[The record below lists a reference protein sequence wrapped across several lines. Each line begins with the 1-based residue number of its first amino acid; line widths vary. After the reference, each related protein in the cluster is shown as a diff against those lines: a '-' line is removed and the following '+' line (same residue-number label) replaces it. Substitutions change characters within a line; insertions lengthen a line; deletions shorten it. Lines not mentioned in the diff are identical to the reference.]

1 MNKLVFALL
10 GVSIFFVSCNSFV
23 EHDVEIENKSS
34 ETVHFTVDNYPDIEK
49 QTLQNGES
57 VTLDL
62 YDHPRL
68 SFNDYERVYFETGN
82 SSVSIYD
89 LEKYEYRIVNTSE
102 KDDAE
107 IIEENNMMGTSESE
121 AVVTVTKDTPA
132 TVYVYTKKPSF
143 KKRNIDS
150 TNPTKSDGT
159 ANYQYTNVPDFI
171 TISVVK

>member
-10 GVSIFFVSCNSFV
+10 GVSIFFVSCNSFI

-49 QTLQNGES
+49 QTLQSGES

-89 LEKYEYRIVNTSE
+89 LEKYEYCIVNTSE
-102 KDDAE
+102 NDTD
-107 IIEENNMMGTSESE
+107 IIEENNMMGTSKSE
-121 AVVTVTKDTPA
+121 TVVTVTKDTPA

-143 KKRNIDS
+143 KKRYIDS
-150 TNPTKSDGT
+150 TGT
-159 ANYQYTNVPDFI
+159 ANYQYTDVPSFI

>member
-1 MNKLVFALL
+1 MNKLFFTLL

-49 QTLQNGES
+49 QTLQSGES

-89 LEKYEYRIVNTSE
+89 LEKYKYRIVNTSE

-121 AVVTVTKDTPA
+121 AVVTVPKNTSQ

-143 KKRNIDS
+143 KKRYIDS

-159 ANYQYTNVPDFI
+159 ANYQYTDVPSFI